1 MKKRKRVIAGLLAM
15 MLCLINYVIPVQ
27 AKEAW
32 PEMPQVEA
40 PSICVME
47 ISTGTIL
54 YERNMDE
61 KNYPASITKI
71 MTALLALENSSLDE
85 IVTFSEKAVYGTE
98 SDTSHISR
106 DIGEEMTM
114 EECLYGMMLESANE
128 CAWAIGEHVG
138 GTMANFT
145 KMMNERAKEL
155 GCTNTHFNNPNGLPD
170 EEHWTSA
177 HDMALISAEA

>member
-1 MKKRKRVIAGLLAM
+1 MKKSKVVLSCLLAV
-15 MLCLINYVIPVQ
+15 LICMINFTVPVY
-27 AKEAW
+27 AEETW

-54 YERNMDE
+54 YEQNMDE
-61 KNYPASITKI
+61 QNYPASITKI
-71 MTALLALENSSLDE
+71 MTALLALENCALNE
-85 IVTFSEKAVYGTE
+85 IVTFSEEAVYGNE
-98 SDTSHISR
+98 GDTSHISR

-138 GTMANFT
+138 GSMKNFT
-145 KMMNERAKEL
+145 
-155 GCTNTHFNNPNGLPD
+155 
-170 EEHWTSA
+170 
-177 HDMALISAEA
+177 